1 MNERL
6 VRHLRELIVPIGL
19 AVNVVASISII
30 QLNKYI
36 YVEYSFPN
44 MALTCIHFIIT
55 FLGLLVCNRFQVYQH
70 VEIPIVKMLPMAA
83 TFCGFVV
90 LTNLSLQFNAI
101 GTYQCLKIMTIP
113 GVMMISKFYY
123 KHKYS
128 MRVKLSVVSLMNM
141 KKRVF

>member
-1 MNERL
+1 MSDRL
-6 VRHLRELIVPIGL
+6 VKQLRDLIVPIGL
-19 AVNVVASISII
+19 AINVVASISII

-44 MALTCIHFIIT
+44 MALTCIHFIVT
-55 FLGLLVCNRFQVYQH
+55 FLGLMVCNRFNIYKH
-70 VEIPIVKMLPMAA
+70 VDIPLVKMLPMAA

-90 LTNLSLQFNAI
+90 LTNFSLQFNAI

-113 GVMMISKFYY
+113 GVMLISKFYY

-128 MRVKLSVVSLMNM
+128 MRVKLSVVSSTRL
-141 KKRVF
+141 KTQR